1 MSKDD
6 ILTASG
12 IYAITHI
19 ESGKMYIGSAVNM
32 ARRKSVHFANLRNG
46 KHHSIKLQNAWNKH
60 GESCFE
66 FKPLLVCDKKE
77 LIYFEQRLID
87 GYDVSV
93 TGYNVCKVA
102 GSCIGVKQTEEDRA
116 KKSAAMKGNKS
127 SLGVKQSPEH
137 IAKRM
142 AAHIG
147 RKHSEESRAKMSA
160 AHSGVKRSEEHRAAI
175 SNGLIGNKYCVGR
188 KQSAET
194 IARQVASRRANKVK
208 EATHD

>member
-1 MSKDD
+1 MTDD
-6 ILTASG
+6 VLTASG

-19 ESGKMYIGSAVNM
+19 DSGKMYIGSAVNIYK
-32 ARRKSVHFANLRNG
+32 RKSVHIANLRAGN
-46 KHHSIKLQNAWNKH
+46 HHSIKLQNAWNKY
-60 GESCFE
+60 GESLFE
-66 FKPLLVCDKKE
+66 FKALLVCDKKD
-77 LIYFEQRLID
+77 LLFYEQRLID
-87 GYDVSV
+87 GYDVAN
-93 TGYNVCKVA
+93 TGYNVCPTA
-102 GSCIGVKQTEEDRA
+102 GSCIGVKQTAEDKA

-127 SLGVKQSPEH
+127 SFGVKQSPEH

-188 KQSAET
+188 KQSEET
-194 IARQVASRRANKVK
+194 IAKQIATRKANKIF
-208 EATHD
+208 EAMA